1 MASAR
6 PLRRTRP
13 VRAGRARPETQ
24 RFTEAASLYGIP
36 HWGKGFFHVSEDG
49 HLVVRPTREPSRGV
63 ALKHIVDEVARRGIS
78 TPMVIRFPQILS
90 ASVANLNDAFARA
103 IDEYGYGNQFRGVFP
118 IKVNQKRVVVDHIV
132 EAGRRYGY
140 GLEAGSKPELLAAIA
155 ADLAPESIITCNG
168 YKDDTFIRM
177 ALNAVRMKKK
187 VILILEKVSELER
200 ILEVARTRGVRPLI
214 GMRAKL
220 YARGSGKWAK
230 SGGEAAKFGLTTPE
244 MLEAVKILKSKKM
257 LDCLVMLHFHIGS
270 QITDIRKI
278 KEAIREAGRVYA
290 KLRGLGVP
298 IQYLNLGGGLGV
310 DYDGSKTAFD
320 SSMNYSVQE
329 YANDVVYTIQQI
341 CEEEKVPPPTLV
353 TESGRAVTA
362 YHSVFV
368 TNVLDVADRIEQGR
382 RVHIAASDPNVLK
395 ELASIYDTV
404 NAKTLRESYHDA
416 LQYKEEVFTLFN
428 LGHLSL
434 EDRSKG
440 EVLFWQICEKIH
452 RDLKTLKEI
461 PEEFEDMEAMLA
473 DKYVL
478 NFSVFQSLPDIW
490 AIDQLFPILPIHRLN
505 EKPGELGT
513 LADITCDSDGKI
525 EKFIDLRDIKEAL
538 PLHALRNGEPY
549 YIGVCLMGAY
559 QDVLGDL
566 HNLFGEAH
574 EVLVTVDEQGRPKIE
589 DVLPGESCERVLEYM
604 NYDRTEILDSIDK
617 QLQRVAGRSLKK
629 DEVAGDLPRVRGRL
643 PESTRTWRDDGPSAS
658 DGARGDPRRVL
669 ASVAR
674 AATPAPTPAPVEL
687 QVGVYQAP
695 PFVDEETERRV
706 VRPHRGPLERAR
718 RGHEH
723 ALSPRRG
730 RSRRDPRR
738 HRQWPLRHVRRTLRR
753 DARARARG
761 RLHARL
767 HVVGS
772 LHRRSPD
779 AAGGPLARGR
789 RGSVDAH
796 GAAALRRRRR
806 PRASGRNRDVAAGAA
821 AERDVRGAAGPGHRL
836 GHLVGRRDDGRRGVR
851 RQGADHVLG
860 TSRRAVLDVREP
872 RPRHRADR
880 VHGRQAR
887 RRRVRPGPGTGEPPQ
902 RARRNGRGLRR
913 HEPPAARG
921 DHGACLPRRGRRESK
936 AFSPARST
944 RSCTAPTCC
953 ATTRTASSG
962 ATSRFCRERWK
973 S

>member
-13 VRAGRARPETQ
+13 ARSGRARPETQ

-49 HLVVRPTREPSRGV
+49 NLLVRPTREPSRGV
-63 ALKHIVDEVARRGIS
+63 ALKHIVDEVAVRGIS

-140 GLEAGSKPELLAAIA
+140 GLEAGSKPELLAAIS

-200 ILEVARTRGVRPLI
+200 ILEVARARGVRPLI

-257 LDCLVMLHFHIGS
+257 LDCLVMFHFHIGS

-382 RVHIAASDPNVLK
+382 RVHVTASDPNVLK
-395 ELASIYDTV
+395 ELASIYETV

-416 LQYKEEVFTLFN
+416 LQYKEELFTLFN

-505 EKPGELGT
+505 EQPGELGT

-559 QDVLGDL
+559 QDVLGAL

-617 QLQRVAGRSLKK
+617 QLRRAAGRSLKK
-629 DEVAGDLPRVRGRL
+629 DEVRAIYREFEEVFPRY
-643 PESTRTWRDDGPSAS
+643 T
-658 DGARGDPRRVL
+658 
-669 ASVAR
+669 
-674 AATPAPTPAPVEL
+674 
-687 QVGVYQAP
+687 Y
-695 PFVDEETERRV
+695 
-706 VRPHRGPLERAR
+706 LER
-718 RGHEH
+718 
-723 ALSPRRG
+723 
-730 RSRRDPRR
+730 
-738 HRQWPLRHVRRTLRR
+738 
-753 DARARARG
+753 
-761 RLHARL
+761 
-767 HVVGS
+767 
-772 LHRRSPD
+772 
-779 AAGGPLARGR
+779 
-789 RGSVDAH
+789 
-796 GAAALRRRRR
+796 
-806 PRASGRNRDVAAGAA
+806 
-821 AERDVRGAAGPGHRL
+821 
-836 GHLVGRRDDGRRGVR
+836 
-851 RQGADHVLG
+851 
-860 TSRRAVLDVREP
+860 
-872 RPRHRADR
+872 
-880 VHGRQAR
+880 
-887 RRRVRPGPGTGEPPQ
+887 
-902 RARRNGRGLRR
+902 
-913 HEPPAARG
+913 
-921 DHGACLPRRGRRESK
+921 
-936 AFSPARST
+936 
-944 RSCTAPTCC
+944 
-953 ATTRTASSG
+953 
-962 ATSRFCRERWK
+962 
-973 S
+973 

>member
-1 MASAR
+1 VASAR

-13 VRAGRARPETQ
+13 ARSGRARPETQ

-49 HLVVRPTREPSRGV
+49 NLLVRPTREPSRGV
-63 ALKHIVDEVARRGIS
+63 ALKHIVDEVALRGIS

-140 GLEAGSKPELLAAIA
+140 GLEAGSKPELLAAIS

-200 ILEVARTRGVRPLI
+200 ILEVARARGVRPLI

-382 RVHIAASDPNVLK
+382 RVHVTASDPNVLK
-395 ELASIYDTV
+395 ELASIYETV

-416 LQYKEEVFTLFN
+416 LQYKEELFTLFN

-617 QLQRVAGRSLKK
+617 QLRRAAGRSLKK
-629 DEVAGDLPRVRGRL
+629 EEVRAIYREFEEVFPRY
-643 PESTRTWRDDGPSAS
+643 T
-658 DGARGDPRRVL
+658 
-669 ASVAR
+669 
-674 AATPAPTPAPVEL
+674 
-687 QVGVYQAP
+687 Y
-695 PFVDEETERRV
+695 
-706 VRPHRGPLERAR
+706 LER
-718 RGHEH
+718 
-723 ALSPRRG
+723 
-730 RSRRDPRR
+730 
-738 HRQWPLRHVRRTLRR
+738 
-753 DARARARG
+753 
-761 RLHARL
+761 
-767 HVVGS
+767 
-772 LHRRSPD
+772 
-779 AAGGPLARGR
+779 
-789 RGSVDAH
+789 
-796 GAAALRRRRR
+796 
-806 PRASGRNRDVAAGAA
+806 
-821 AERDVRGAAGPGHRL
+821 
-836 GHLVGRRDDGRRGVR
+836 
-851 RQGADHVLG
+851 
-860 TSRRAVLDVREP
+860 
-872 RPRHRADR
+872 
-880 VHGRQAR
+880 
-887 RRRVRPGPGTGEPPQ
+887 
-902 RARRNGRGLRR
+902 
-913 HEPPAARG
+913 
-921 DHGACLPRRGRRESK
+921 
-936 AFSPARST
+936 
-944 RSCTAPTCC
+944 
-953 ATTRTASSG
+953 
-962 ATSRFCRERWK
+962 
-973 S
+973 

>member
-6 PLRRTRP
+6 PLRRAKP
-13 VRAGRARPETQ
+13 AASARPRLDTP

-49 HLVVRPTREPSRGV
+49 DLMVRPTREASRSV
-63 ALKHIVDEVARRGIS
+63 ALKQIVDEVGTRGIA

-90 ASVANLNDAFARA
+90 AAVANLNDAFGRA
-103 IDEYGYGNQFRGVFP
+103 IEEYGYGSVFRGVFP

-155 ADLAPESIITCNG
+155 ANLSPDSIITCNG
-168 YKDDTFIRM
+168 YKDETFIRM

-187 VILILEKVSELER
+187 VVLILEKVSELDR
-200 ILEVARTRGVRPLI
+200 ILSVARARGVKPLL

-230 SGGEAAKFGLTTPE
+230 SGGESAKFGLTTPE
-244 MLEAVKILKSKKM
+244 MLEAVKILKSRKM

-290 KLRGLGVP
+290 KLRAQGVP

-341 CEEEKVPPPTLV
+341 CEEEKVPPPILV

-382 RVHIAASDPNVLK
+382 RVSVSAGDPTVLQ
-395 ELASIYDTV
+395 ELSSIYETV
-404 NAKTLRESYHDA
+404 NAKTLRESYHDS
-416 LQYKEEVFTLFN
+416 LQYKEELFTLFN

-452 RDLKTLKEI
+452 RDLKTLKEV
-461 PEEFEDMEAMLA
+461 PEEFEDMETMLA

-478 NFSVFQSLPDIW
+478 NFSVFQSLPDVW

-505 EKPGELGT
+505 ERPSELGT

-525 EKFIDLRDIKEAL
+525 EKFIDLRDIKETL
-538 PLHALRNGEPY
+538 PLHGLREGEPY

-574 EVLVTVDEQGRPKIE
+574 EVLVTIDVHGKAHIE
-589 DVLPGESCERVLEYM
+589 DILPGESCERVLEYM
-604 NYDRTEILDSIDK
+604 NYDRTEIMDSISK
-617 QLQRVAGRSLKK
+617 QLGRVAGRSLKK
-629 DEVAGDLPRVRGRL
+629 DEV
-643 PESTRTWRDDGPSAS
+643 
-658 DGARGDPRRVL
+658 
-669 ASVAR
+669 
-674 AATPAPTPAPVEL
+674 
-687 QVGVYQAP
+687 QAIYREFEAVFP
-695 PFVDEETERRV
+695 KYTY
-706 VRPHRGPLERAR
+706 LER
-718 RGHEH
+718 
-723 ALSPRRG
+723 
-730 RSRRDPRR
+730 
-738 HRQWPLRHVRRTLRR
+738 
-753 DARARARG
+753 
-761 RLHARL
+761 
-767 HVVGS
+767 
-772 LHRRSPD
+772 
-779 AAGGPLARGR
+779 
-789 RGSVDAH
+789 
-796 GAAALRRRRR
+796 
-806 PRASGRNRDVAAGAA
+806 
-821 AERDVRGAAGPGHRL
+821 
-836 GHLVGRRDDGRRGVR
+836 
-851 RQGADHVLG
+851 
-860 TSRRAVLDVREP
+860 
-872 RPRHRADR
+872 
-880 VHGRQAR
+880 
-887 RRRVRPGPGTGEPPQ
+887 
-902 RARRNGRGLRR
+902 
-913 HEPPAARG
+913 
-921 DHGACLPRRGRRESK
+921 
-936 AFSPARST
+936 
-944 RSCTAPTCC
+944 
-953 ATTRTASSG
+953 
-962 ATSRFCRERWK
+962 
-973 S
+973 

>member
-6 PLRRTRP
+6 PLRRPRSAAAP
-13 VRAGRARPETQ
+13 RSRPEGQ
-24 RFTEAASLYGIP
+24 KFAEAATLYGIP
-36 HWGKGFFHVSEDG
+36 YWGKGFFAVSEEGD
-49 HLVVRPTREPSRGV
+49 LLVRPTREPSRSA
-63 ALKHIVDEVARRGIS
+63 ALKQIVDEVALRGIT

-90 ASVANLNDAFARA
+90 AAVANLNDAFARA
-103 IDEYGYGNQFRGVFP
+103 IAEYGYESVFRGVFP
-118 IKVNQKRVVVDHIV
+118 IKVNQKRVVVEHVI

-155 ADLAPESIITCNG
+155 ADLPPESLITCNG

-187 VILILEKVSELER
+187 VVLILEKVSELDR
-200 ILEVARTRGVRPLI
+200 ILSVARLRGVRPIL
-214 GMRAKL
+214 GMRSKL

-244 MLEAVKILKSKKM
+244 MLEAVKILKSRRM
-257 LDCLVMLHFHIGS
+257 LDAMVMLHFHIGS

-290 KLRGLGVP
+290 KLRGQGVP

-329 YANDVVYTIQQI
+329 YANDVVYTVKQI
-341 CEEEKVPPPTLV
+341 CEEEKVPAPVLV

-382 RVHIAASDPNVLK
+382 RVHVAPGDSTVLQ
-395 ELASIYDTV
+395 ELAAIWSTV
-404 NAKTLRESYHDA
+404 NAKNLRESYHDA
-416 LQYKEEVFTLFN
+416 LQYKEELFTLFN

-452 RDLKTLKEI
+452 RDLKSLKEI

-478 NFSVFQSLPDIW
+478 NFSVFQSLPDVW

-505 EKPGELGT
+505 ERPGELGT

-538 PLHALRNGEPY
+538 PLHVLRNGEPY

-574 EVLVTVDEQGRPKIE
+574 EVLVTVDEDGKTRID

-604 NYDRTEILDSIDK
+604 NYDRTEILDSIGK
-617 QLQRVAGRSLKK
+617 QLRRVAGRPLKK
-629 DEVAGDLPRVRGRL
+629 DE
-643 PESTRTWRDDGPSAS
+643 
-658 DGARGDPRRVL
+658 
-669 ASVAR
+669 
-674 AATPAPTPAPVEL
+674 L
-687 QVGVYQAP
+687 QAIYKEFEGVFPKY
-695 PFVDEETERRV
+695 TY
-706 VRPHRGPLERAR
+706 LER
-718 RGHEH
+718 
-723 ALSPRRG
+723 
-730 RSRRDPRR
+730 
-738 HRQWPLRHVRRTLRR
+738 
-753 DARARARG
+753 
-761 RLHARL
+761 
-767 HVVGS
+767 
-772 LHRRSPD
+772 
-779 AAGGPLARGR
+779 
-789 RGSVDAH
+789 
-796 GAAALRRRRR
+796 
-806 PRASGRNRDVAAGAA
+806 
-821 AERDVRGAAGPGHRL
+821 
-836 GHLVGRRDDGRRGVR
+836 
-851 RQGADHVLG
+851 
-860 TSRRAVLDVREP
+860 
-872 RPRHRADR
+872 
-880 VHGRQAR
+880 
-887 RRRVRPGPGTGEPPQ
+887 
-902 RARRNGRGLRR
+902 
-913 HEPPAARG
+913 
-921 DHGACLPRRGRRESK
+921 
-936 AFSPARST
+936 
-944 RSCTAPTCC
+944 
-953 ATTRTASSG
+953 
-962 ATSRFCRERWK
+962 
-973 S
+973 